1 MVALFDQLHNT
12 PNTTG
17 PTHPN
22 VNKLSDCVPK
32 TRHQEIL
39 TSELPGESDP
49 PYTECGEDH
58 LYGLPVTT
66 PLPDYLTYIRT
77 MPLND
82 TPSIFGLHPNADISY
97 AQSETFNCLATL
109 LALQPRVVSGE
120 AHSKEDVTAQVA
132 ANIDETVPDIFD
144 EEVISLK
151 YPVLYEES
159 LNTVLVQEVIRYNK
173 LLSVIHS
180 SIGEMLRALKGLV
193 VMSQALE
200 EMSHSIFTNAVPNM
214 WANRAYPSL
223 KPLGAWVKDL
233 QQRIEFLK
241 GWIDDGIPPLFW
253 ISGFYFPQAFLTG
266 TMQNFARK
274 CVISI
279 DSIDF
284 NFKVLEQIPTTR
296 PEDGCYIYGLFLE
309 GARWDENIH
318 ILGIVVRSKDGR
330 YISDCDFFT
339 DTASYSISKV
349 SVIEISVIVNT
360 PYSHQMA
367 TVTRATELVL
377 LPQDTRLRDSG
388 EEVER
393 GQSIQLSVSQ
403 LRDSGK
409 EVERGQ
415 SIQLSVSQ
423 LRDSGEEVQRGQSI
437 QLSVSQFR
445 DSGKEVE
452 RGQSTQLSVSQLRDS
467 GEEVE
472 RGQSTQ
478 LSVSQLRDSGE
489 EVERG
494 QSIQLSVSQLR
505 DSGEEVERG
514 QSIELSVSQLR
525 DSGEEVEI
533 GQSTQLSV
541 SQLRDSGEEVEIALP
556 VVWLIPKE
564 NRKLPESGMYQCPV
578 YKTLTRAGTLSTTGH
593 STNYVVT
600 IEIPSD
606 RPQKHW
612 IKRGVALF
620 CALDF

>member
-32 TRHQEIL
+32 THHQEIL

-49 PYTECGEDH
+49 LYTECGEDH

-144 EEVISLK
+144 EEVISFR

-318 ILGIVVRSKDGR
+318 MLAESRK
-330 YISDCDFFT
+330 
-339 DTASYSISKV
+339 K
-349 SVIEISVIVNT
+349 
-360 PYSHQMA
+360 
-367 TVTRATELVL
+367 ELY
-377 LPQDTRLRDSG
+377 T
-388 EEVER
+388 
-393 GQSIQLSVSQ
+393 
-403 LRDSGK
+403 
-409 EVERGQ
+409 
-415 SIQLSVSQ
+415 
-423 LRDSGEEVQRGQSI
+423 
-437 QLSVSQFR
+437 
-445 DSGKEVE
+445 
-452 RGQSTQLSVSQLRDS
+452 
-467 GEEVE
+467 
-472 RGQSTQ
+472 
-478 LSVSQLRDSGE
+478 
-489 EVERG
+489 
-494 QSIQLSVSQLR
+494 
-505 DSGEEVERG
+505 
-514 QSIELSVSQLR
+514 
-525 DSGEEVEI
+525 
-533 GQSTQLSV
+533 
-541 SQLRDSGEEVEIALP
+541 ALP